1 MSIEQIAS
9 EVLGWSPHDRA
20 MLAQTLWESLEA
32 PYLAATDMSEIEAI
46 ALSKQR
52 DWEIESDMVEPL
64 SHTELM
70 TRLHNAR

>member
-1 MSIEQIAS
+1 MSIEKIAS
-9 EVLGWSPHDRA
+9 EVLNWSPHDRA

-32 PYLAATDMSEIEAI
+32 PYITAIEISETEAI

-52 DWEIESDMVEPL
+52 DWEIEHSVVEPL

-70 TRLHNAR
+70 ARLRNTR

>member
-9 EVLGWSPHDRA
+9 EVLSWSPHDRA

-32 PYLAATDMSEIEAI
+32 PYITAIEMSETEAI

-52 DWEIESDMVEPL
+52 DWEIESGVVEPL
-64 SHTELM
+64 LHTELM
-70 TRLHNAR
+70 ARLRHAR